1 MTFDPMDDQRRRDAE
16 QRVRDA
22 EQRERDRAQRERERE
37 KERADREREHEQR
50 REERRARHEARHEFG
65 FRHRGLDINV
75 DVDPDEIAR
84 SVSAAFI
91 GMDSDSDTE
100 THDQTIE
107 KTFTV
112 DGMPRLRVQ
121 NVSGEIAI
129 RVGESNQVRVVA
141 HKRVKGG
148 SADRAKRL
156 LENVEVRIEQRGNDI
171 FVEPHLYEQERSW
184 LEMFRGKRFRVDFDI
199 TVPRECA
206 VDAQTVSG
214 DMEVQ
219 GTRGPM
225 RVESVSGDVS
235 IGDAQGPMRVKS
247 VSGDVEVTDYV
258 GILEGSAVSGDVSIR
273 GRVRSCE
280 LHTVSGDISVD
291 LDPDPSGRESRLKT
305 ISGDVEI
312 GLIAASCTCDYHTA
326 SGDLECDEPARIIR
340 EGRKDRMVI
349 IGEGAGRLHVKTVS
363 GDLTIKPASSSL
375 AEEPMAAR
383 ASAARDSEAE
393 SQTEAD
399 PERTTPMTPPASA
412 RVRDLLERLARGEV
426 TVDEAAAKLDEARGA
441 P

>member
-1 MTFDPMDDQRRRDAE
+1 
-16 QRVRDA
+16 
-22 EQRERDRAQRERERE
+22 
-37 KERADREREHEQR
+37 
-50 REERRARHEARHEFG
+50 
-65 FRHRGLDINV
+65 
-75 DVDPDEIAR
+75 
-84 SVSAAFI
+84 
-91 GMDSDSDTE
+91 E
-100 THDQTIE
+100 TH
-107 KTFTV
+107 
-112 DGMPRLRVQ
+112 
-121 NVSGEIAI
+121 A
-129 RVGESNQVRVVA
+129 
-141 HKRVKGG
+141 
-148 SADRAKRL
+148 
-156 LENVEVRIEQRGNDI
+156 
-171 FVEPHLYEQERSW
+171 YEQERSW
-184 LEMFRGKRFRVDFDI
+184 LEMFRGQRFRVDFDI

-206 VDAQTVSG
+206 DDAQTVSG

-225 RVESVSGDVS
+225 RLESVSGDVS
-235 IGDAQGPMRVKS
+235 IGDAQGPMRVKR

-375 AEEPMAAR
+375 AEEPTAAR

-393 SQTEAD
+393 SRTEAD

-426 TVDEAAAKLDEARGA
+426 TVDEAAAKLDETRGA